1 LLINYFRLVAVLLL
15 VVGNSACDRQNI
27 QSPLE
32 KLQIVLGEA
41 QLTISPGHIPV
52 ETLLHIQIRTEKPL
66 RSLSAVIVG
75 KSMYM
80 GKIPLRFTFDD
91 KTGTWRSDF
100 MLGACSDPEMLWQL
114 QMLLTDQSGNQQQLE
129 TEFQSSWH

>member
-100 MLGACSDPEMLWQL
+100 MLGACSDPQMLWQL

>member
-1 LLINYFRLVAVLLL
+1 MLINYFRLVAVLLL

-32 KLQIVLGEA
+32 KLQIELGEA

-52 ETLLHIQIRTEKPL
+52 ETLLHIQIRTEKQL
-66 RSLSAVIVG
+66 SSLSAVIVG

-114 QMLLTDQSGNQQQLE
+114 QMLLTDQSGNQRQLE

>member
-1 LLINYFRLVAVLLL
+1 MLINYFRLVAVLLL

-66 RSLSAVIVG
+66 SSLSAVIVG

-114 QMLLTDQSGNQQQLE
+114 QMLLTDQSGNQRELE

>member
-1 LLINYFRLVAVLLL
+1 MKYFRLVAVLLL
-15 VVGNSACDRQNI
+15 VFGTPACDSQKK
-27 QSPLE
+27 QSEPLE

-66 RSLSAVIVG
+66 SSVSAVILG

-91 KTGTWRSDF
+91 KTGMWQSDF

-114 QMLLTDQSGNQQQLE
+114 QMLLTDQSGNQRQLE

>member
-91 KTGTWRSDF
+91 KSGTWRSDF
-100 MLGACSDPEMLWQL
+100 MLGACSDPQMLWQL

>member
-1 LLINYFRLVAVLLL
+1 MKYFSLVAVLLL
-15 VVGNSACDRQNI
+15 VVSISGCDRTNI
-27 QSPLE
+27 QTQPDE
-32 KLQIVLGEA
+32 QLQMVLGEA
-41 QLTISPGHIPV
+41 QLTISPRHIPV

-100 MLGACSDPEMLWQL
+100 MLGACSDPQMLWQL